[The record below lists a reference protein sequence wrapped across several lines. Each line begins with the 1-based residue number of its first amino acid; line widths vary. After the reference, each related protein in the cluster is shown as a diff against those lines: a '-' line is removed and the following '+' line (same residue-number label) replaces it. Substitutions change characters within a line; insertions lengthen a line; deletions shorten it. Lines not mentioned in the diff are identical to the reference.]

1 MDYDKHI
8 KETFRRER
16 AKKAASKVKA
26 SAEKATKERE
36 KAPKSNTSSEKRLS
50 NRNLRQSAKDISPKL
65 ASTRK
70 ADSAKRLASSNARQ
84 ADYAKGPNMGGG
96 TTKNTDTSYRMAKAE
111 PKKEQSFGAAFAGN
125 RKASEKSFMW
135 KGKKYT
141 TDLASDKKDTSFAK
155 TKEGNYGSATNMDT
169 SKGPT
174 MSATNIDTSKG
185 PSMSV
190 SAKTTSNKR
199 PDDMQRKAQKALQP
213 GQPEYKKGGSVRKT
227 DGCSVRG
234 RTKGRMI

>member
-1 MDYDKHI
+1 VDYDKHI

-125 RKASEKSFMW
+125 RKAGEKSFMW

-155 TKEGNYGSATNMDT
+155 TKEGNYG
-169 SKGPT
+169 
-174 MSATNIDTSKG
+174 SATNIDTSKG

-227 DGCSVRG
+227 DGCAVRG

>member
-1 MDYDKHI
+1 MDYDKQI

-16 AKKAASKVKA
+16 AKKAADKVKA
-26 SAEKATKERE
+26 SAEKATKARE
-36 KAPKSNTSSEKRLS
+36 KAPKSNTSSEMRLS
-50 NRNLRQSAKDISPKL
+50 NRNLSQSAKDISPKL

-84 ADYAKGPNMGGG
+84 ADYAKGPNMGGSA
-96 TTKNTDTSYRMAKAE
+96 TKNTDTSYRMAKAE
-111 PKKEQSFGAAFAGN
+111 PKKEQSFGAAFAEN
-125 RKASEKSFMW
+125 RKAGEKSFMW

-155 TKEGNYGSATNMDT
+155 TKEGNYGSATN
-169 SKGPT
+169 
-174 MSATNIDTSKG
+174 IDTSKG

-190 SAKTTSNKR
+190 SAQTTSNKR